1 MRRRL
6 EVNIFEFRLLVWRE
20 HTGCIRTA
28 AVSDHPTASMAEMPV
43 EECGDLAKSTRS
55 LVKFIDYLLSCWFN
69 YSSWRLQSPV
79 VAGISGRAA
88 QEKRNA
94 KSKYNEMV

>member
-1 MRRRL
+1 VAGAHWL
-6 EVNIFEFRLLVWRE
+6 
-20 HTGCIRTA
+20 IRAA
-28 AVSDHPTASMAEMPV
+28 AVNDHPAALMAEMPV

-55 LVKFIDYLLSCWFN
+55 LVKFIDDLLSCWFN

-88 QEKRNA
+88 QEIRNA

>member
-1 MRRRL
+1 
-6 EVNIFEFRLLVWRE
+6 
-20 HTGCIRTA
+20 
-28 AVSDHPTASMAEMPV
+28 
-43 EECGDLAKSTRS
+43 
-55 LVKFIDYLLSCWFN
+55 VKFIDDLLSCWLN

-94 KSKYNEMV
+94 KSKYNEMCITQLGRYAVFERGALNLSFQ